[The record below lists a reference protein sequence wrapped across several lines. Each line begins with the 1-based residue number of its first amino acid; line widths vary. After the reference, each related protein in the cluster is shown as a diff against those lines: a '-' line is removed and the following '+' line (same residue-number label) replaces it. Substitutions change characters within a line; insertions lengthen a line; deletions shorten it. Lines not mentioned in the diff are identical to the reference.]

1 MKKLIAL
8 VMTLSVL
15 AGTVALADGSKD
27 KKPAPKKTE
36 KKAAP
41 KQQAKLTDVWTC
53 AMTGEAVTDKK
64 VKGYAVGTYRVH
76 FCCTGC
82 DTEFFKLSKDA
93 QLAKAKA
100 AAEKGK
106 G

>member
-1 MKKLIAL
+1 MKRTLALI
-8 VMTLSVL
+8 MTLSTL
-15 AGTVALADGSKD
+15 ASLSALADGAKD
-27 KKPAPKKTE
+27 KKPAPKKSE

-41 KQQAKLTDVWTC
+41 KKDAKLIDVWTC
-53 AMTGEAVTDKK
+53 AMTGEAVADKK
-64 VKGYAVGTYRVH
+64 AKGYAVGAYRVH
-76 FCCTGC
+76 FCCSGC

-100 AAEKGK
+100 AAEKSK

>member
-8 VMTLSVL
+8 LMTVSVL
-15 AGTVALADGSKD
+15 AGVPALADGAKD
-27 KKPAPKKTE
+27 KKPAPKKPAT
-36 KKAAP
+36 

-64 VKGYAVGTYRVH
+64 VKGYTVGTYRLH
-76 FCCTGC
+76 FCCAGC
-82 DTEFFKLSKDA
+82 DTEFFKLSKSA

-100 AAEKGK
+100 AAGKAKG
-106 G
+106 

>member
-15 AGTVALADGSKD
+15 AGTTALADGSKD
-27 KKPAPKKTE
+27 KKPAPKNSE
-36 KKAAP
+36 KKAT
-41 KQQAKLTDVWTC
+41 AKLTDVWTC

-64 VKGYAVGTYRVH
+64 AKGYTVGTYRVH
-76 FCCTGC
+76 FCCPGC
-82 DTEFFKLSKDA
+82 DTQFFKLSKTE
-93 QLAKAKA
+93 QIAKAKA
-100 AAEKGK
+100 AAEKKK